1 MKVPALLKN
10 KYVFYAL
17 AALAVL
23 NIAGYAMV
31 QAWECLALFGLS
43 AYSAHCYSG
52 NKCMAI
58 LAALFVANFVFGCG
72 RVKEG
77 MEGMLKGPEEHTED
91 AAQSAAQA
99 VEQQMESGATGEEA
113 VTDTMANIEG
123 FVADKAAC
131 CAKEGDKF
139 TGGWKEDL
147 GDNQAA
153 CAAKGE
159 AAAFCAAD

>member
-77 MEGMLKGPEEHTED
+77 IDESLKGPDEHITD
-91 AAQSAAQA
+91 AAESAGEA
-99 VEQQMESGATGEEA
+99 VSQQMQEGATEEEA
-113 VTDTMANIEG
+113 ITDTMANIEG

-131 CAKEGDKF
+131 CAKEGDKY
-139 TGGWKEDL
+139 TGVWKADL

-153 CAAKGE
+153 CAVKGE
-159 AAAFCAAD
+159 ASAFCAAE